1 MMPYTVAAAMLTSL
15 SDVSFA
21 WIAMRTEGSK
31 MKKHILAVSLAVGLL
46 ANSAVADEFSACVRD
61 YNNSQYSLALQPC
74 TAEAERGNLAAQWYL
89 AVMYEYGRG
98 VSQNYSEAIKWYGLL
113 AEKGFASAQRKLGWI
128 YWQGLGVVQNYSEA
142 LRWYHA
148 AAEQGDANA
157 QNALGVMHQYGY
169 GVIQNY
175 VLAHMWYNISAS
187 HKSYEIAVN
196 NRYRIAA
203 LMTPQQIAEAQTRAQ
218 RCLDNNYSD
227 C

>member
-1 MMPYTVAAAMLTSL
+1 MKTHV
-15 SDVSFA
+15 FA
-21 WIAMRTEGSK
+21 VGMA
-31 MKKHILAVSLAVGLL
+31 LGLL
-46 ANSAVADEFSACVRD
+46 ANSAVADDFSACVRD

-89 AVMYEYGRG
+89 AVIYEYGRG
-98 VSQNYSEAIKWYGLL
+98 VSQNYSEAVKWYRLL
-113 AEKGFASAQRKLGWI
+113 AEQGIASAQTKLGWM
-128 YWQGLGVVQNYSEA
+128 YWQGLGEVQNSSEA

-157 QNALGVMHQYGY
+157 QNALGVMHQYGF

-175 VLAHMWYNISAS
+175 VIAHMWYNISAS
-187 HKSYEIAVN
+187 HASYEIAVD
-196 NRYRIAA
+196 NRNRVAA

-218 RCLDNNYSD
+218 RCLGSNYTN